1 MLRPAVGDRCPVL
14 VAHVIFDLDGT
25 LLDSRADLADAVN
38 HVRHA
43 LALPPLDPFAIHRY
57 VGDGARALVERALGP
72 TRRELWNEGV
82 ERFLAYYDE
91 HLLDRSCLYPGMME
105 LLAALGA
112 AGVSISVLTNK
123 PEGFSRRIL
132 AGLGVAGAFIDV
144 VGGDTLPVRK
154 PDPRGVTHLL
164 ARAGVSPAR
173 ALVVG
178 DSSVDVATA
187 RAARVPFCGVAW
199 GFDPGDLRG
208 ADVPV
213 VAAAATLQQVVLD
226 PW

>member
-1 MLRPAVGDRCPVL
+1 MTDRPVL
-14 VAHVIFDLDGT
+14 IAHVIFDLDGT

-38 HVRHA
+38 HVRHGLG
-43 LALPPLDPFAIHRY
+43 LAALDPLTIHRY

-82 ERFLAYYDE
+82 DRFLAYYDA
-91 HLLDRSCLYPGMME
+91 HLLDRSCLYPGMTE
-105 LLAALGA
+105 LLAALGT
-112 AGVSISVLTNK
+112 AGVSASVLTNK

-132 AGLGVAGAFIDV
+132 AGLEVAGAFVDV

-154 PDPRGVTHLL
+154 PDPRGVAHLL
-164 ARAGVSPAR
+164 ARARVPSAR

-178 DSSVDVATA
+178 DSPVDLATA
-187 RAARVPFCGVAW
+187 RAAQVPFCGVSW
-199 GFDPGDLRG
+199 GFNPGDLL
-208 ADVPV
+208 AAEVPV
-213 VAAAATLQQVVLD
+213 VTTAATLQRLVLD